1 MIAVGERTIEILVF
15 LVAVPAVGGSA
26 LARWAGNRAK
36 ASEASPA
43 VVRGVRTLVTVAW
56 VTLVAYGITLAF
68 GPLSFFSTLTFT
80 AVAGIAATLALQTT
94 LQNIVAGFLLQ
105 RRRFLRMYDQVE
117 VGGITG
123 TIVSLGLVTTVV
135 KTEDGT
141 LAFVSNS
148 TLLSGPLVNRT
159 ATARLRGEY

>member
-1 MIAVGERTIEILVF
+1 MISVDERTVEILVF

-36 ASEASPA
+36 GTEASPA
-43 VVRGVRTLVTVAW
+43 VVRGVRSLITVAW
-56 VTLVAYGITLAF
+56 VAVVVYGITLAF
-68 GPLSFFSTLTFT
+68 GPLSFFSTLTVT

-105 RRRFLRMYDQVE
+105 RRRFLRMHDQVQI
-117 VGGITG
+117 GGISG
-123 TIVSLGLVTTVV
+123 TIAGLGLVTTVV
-135 KTEDGT
+135 KLEDGT